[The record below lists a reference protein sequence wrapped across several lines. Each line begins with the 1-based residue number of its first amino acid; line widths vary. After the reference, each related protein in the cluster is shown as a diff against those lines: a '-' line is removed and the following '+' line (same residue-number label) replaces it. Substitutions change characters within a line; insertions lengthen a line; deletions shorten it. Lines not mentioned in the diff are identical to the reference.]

1 MSFVNFSALIVLAL
15 VSTVFGRELGDAI
28 SPKALEA
35 LMDNDDVQFLFDFRT
50 NASRDLDGYIET
62 SILVPEDLTLELAK
76 AGRDK
81 ELFKKSNG

>member
-1 MSFVNFSALIVLAL
+1 MLIVLAL
-15 VSTVFGRELGDAI
+15 AATVYARELGDPI

-76 AGRDK
+76 AGTGK